1 MFIFPVCD
9 WTTLP
14 LSKNIA
20 FIMFKKI
27 IIIIWVNLSIAEVK
41 CGSFTLKR
49 RKVGTEVISYFS
61 ETSGTASASS

>member
-1 MFIFPVCD
+1 MIDILFFLFE
-9 WTTLP
+9 LP

-20 FIMFKKI
+20 FIIKKKRI
-27 IIIIWVNLSIAEVK
+27 TIFWVNRSIAE